1 MRSKNDSSFGNF
13 HPISLFVY
21 YISVIVLTM
30 FTKNPIMLAFAL
42 FGSALFIIITNGAK
56 DFFKSMRFY
65 LPLFLI
71 ITVTNPLFS
80 HNGKTI
86 LFFMNDNPV
95 TLEAILYG
103 ADMALMICA
112 VMFICRCMNF
122 VMESDKLLCVFG
134 TFSPK
139 LSIVLSMS
147 LRFIPLFKRK
157 WKEIKDAQFSLGY
170 FSEKSFY
177 GKIVC
182 YARVFSSLVTWAL
195 ENAVI
200 TAKSM
205 RARGFS
211 LGGRKSFSMFS
222 FKKRDAAMLS
232 VCIILVFAV
241 VSGYFTDSVDFYFYP
256 EIAMS
261 DISVMSYI
269 TYAAFGIISF
279 FPFIFEAKEALKWK
293 YSISKI

>member
-21 YISVIVLTM
+21 YISAIVLTM

-42 FGSALFIIITNGAK
+42 FGSSLFIIITNGAK

-71 ITVTNPLFS
+71 ISVTNPLFS

-157 WKEIKDAQFSLGY
+157 WKEIKDAQFSLARREKELFHVLVQKAGRRHVIRMYNTCFCCCIGIFHRQRRFLFLPRNRYVGY
-170 FSEKSFY
+170 KY
-177 GKIVC
+177 NVLYRIRGVRNHIV
-182 YARVFSSLVTWAL
+182 FPL
-195 ENAVI
+195 
-200 TAKSM
+200 
-205 RARGFS
+205 
-211 LGGRKSFSMFS
+211 
-222 FKKRDAAMLS
+222 
-232 VCIILVFAV
+232 
-241 VSGYFTDSVDFYFYP
+241 YF
-256 EIAMS
+256 
-261 DISVMSYI
+261 
-269 TYAAFGIISF
+269 
-279 FPFIFEAKEALKWK
+279 
-293 YSISKI
+293 